1 MILTNMPRTCRV
13 SPALLKQLLINK
25 SGLVFG
31 IEAFN
36 YKGNN
41 EYSIYTIALTLAAL
55 IAGSSALMAQNKP
68 VETTGSKPM
77 VIDAALT
84 DNRYQLYEGEVLKT
98 DPKTRTITFKNKE
111 GESKFV
117 AGPEISNFAQIK
129 IGDRVNVTY
138 ETAVAIELIK
148 TKSTGIRSKVETST
162 VTNSKPN
169 EKPSEIIANTSTII
183 ADIVGVDRD
192 KKLVSVKGPSGKV
205 TTVTVKNPALL
216 ADVAV
221 GEQVKVVYFDAM
233 AASITTPKK
242 K

>member
-1 MILTNMPRTCRV
+1 MNIKFR
-13 SPALLKQLLINK
+13 QI
-25 SGLVFG
+25 
-31 IEAFN
+31 AF
-36 YKGNN
+36 
-41 EYSIYTIALTLAAL
+41 TLAAL
-55 IAGSSALMAQNKP
+55 IEGTSTLMAQTKP
-68 VETTGSKPM
+68 VDTAGSKPI
-77 VIDAALT
+77 VIDAAIT

-117 AGPEISNFAQIK
+117 AGPEITNFAQIK
-129 IGDRVNVTY
+129 KGDRVNVSY

-169 EKPSEIIANTSTII
+169 EKPSEVIANTTTII

-192 KKLVSVKGPSGKV
+192 KKLVSVKGPSGNI

-216 ADVAV
+216 ADVTV

>member
-1 MILTNMPRTCRV
+1 MNIKFT
-13 SPALLKQLLINK
+13 A
-25 SGLVFG
+25 
-31 IEAFN
+31 
-36 YKGNN
+36 
-41 EYSIYTIALTLAAL
+41 IALTFAAL
-55 IAGSSALMAQNKP
+55 IGGTSTLMAQTKP
-68 VETTGSKPM
+68 VDTAGSKPM
-77 VIDAALT
+77 VIDAAIT

-117 AGPEISNFAQIK
+117 AGPEITNFAQIK
-129 IGDRVNVTY
+129 KGDRVNVSY

-169 EKPSEIIANTSTII
+169 EKPSEVIANTTTII

-192 KKLVSVKGPSGKV
+192 KKLVSVKGPSGNI

-233 AASITTPKK
+233 AASITAPKK

>member
-1 MILTNMPRTCRV
+1 MNIQFTR
-13 SPALLKQLLINK
+13 
-25 SGLVFG
+25 
-31 IEAFN
+31 
-36 YKGNN
+36 
-41 EYSIYTIALTLAAL
+41 IALTLAAL

-68 VETTGSKPM
+68 VDTTGPKPM

-117 AGPEISNFAQIK
+117 AGPEITNFAQIK

-169 EKPSEIIANTSTII
+169 EKPSEVIANTTTII

-192 KKLVSVKGPSGKV
+192 KK
-205 TTVTVKNPALL
+205 
-216 ADVAV
+216 
-221 GEQVKVVYFDAM
+221 
-233 AASITTPKK
+233 
-242 K
+242 

>member
-1 MILTNMPRTCRV
+1 MNIKFT
-13 SPALLKQLLINK
+13 AII
-25 SGLVFG
+25 F
-31 IEAFN
+31 
-36 YKGNN
+36 
-41 EYSIYTIALTLAAL
+41 TLAAL
-55 IAGSSALMAQNKP
+55 IGGTSTLMAQTKP
-68 VETTGSKPM
+68 IDTAGSKPM
-77 VIDAALT
+77 VIDAAIT

-117 AGPEISNFAQIK
+117 AGPEITNFAQIK
-129 IGDRVNVTY
+129 KGDRVNVSY

-169 EKPSEIIANTSTII
+169 EKPSELIANTTTII

-192 KKLVSVKGPSGKV
+192 KKLVSVKGPSGNI

-233 AASITTPKK
+233 AASITAPKK